1 MKILPLESPNHHA
14 ISGYQAIRL
23 SGLSNGGCFFAF
35 SLVLSSFFCTA
46 LSQCQGLFGQEIP
59 GQSSPGQGGSGG
71 GNSSGLTVTASPTSM
86 GLGHKVTLTL
96 SGQAEG
102 TEINW
107 VRKCPIDNN
116 PSIEEAGGEC
126 DCSIAP
132 NNMIG
137 FPRTPSIFD
146 SPVNP
151 GTYIYEAT
159 VGSEVAGAPVTIH
172 PPNEATTTIGPN
184 ELFVFPSLGNN
195 TRHQQTMKTVLKYN
209 GNPLGKCASVCCSE
223 KVKITVEA
231 VHEKNLGKIAFN
243 ISAWTHPHVSLTN
256 ILGIRKIPTIGR

>member
-1 MKILPLESPNHHA
+1 M
-14 ISGYQAIRL
+14 
-23 SGLSNGGCFFAF
+23 
-35 SLVLSSFFCTA
+35 
-46 LSQCQGLFGQEIP
+46 
-59 GQSSPGQGGSGG
+59 
-71 GNSSGLTVTASPTSM
+71 
-86 GLGHKVTLTL
+86 
-96 SGQAEG
+96 
-102 TEINW
+102 
-107 VRKCPIDNN
+107 
-116 PSIEEAGGEC
+116 

-243 ISAWTHPHVSLTN
+243 ISAWYPSPCFSDEHFGDSKNPNDWTMKWDSPNFFDKNWKIWTLDGFNYIQTLTTGTVIANRTHEYRFKGKRCNGTDWGPLDVKVELEL
-256 ILGIRKIPTIGR
+256 IIRPARNSSGTEIQPTRMIPEWRVK